1 MRYNFSKISRQS
13 WKALIQLRSVSFRSI
28 FIPELIE
35 YPLERTAL
43 ERNKPYLSTNSRCG
57 RPAVARAHRP
67 SPRDDGHF
75 DRATRIITG
84 VAHENR
90 NRGYENSFHTFSR
103 IPEPGFSSY
112 WVTDR
117 RPGVG
122 TGRVNRERDSGVI
135 RRGTILTNELF
146 FPFHVPIQF
155 IGNFSARIY
164 FERNM

>member
-90 NRGYENSFHTFSR
+90 NRGYEKNSFHTFSR

-117 RPGVG
+117 GLKRDVLIEKGIAEKSG
-122 TGRVNRERDSGVI
+122 EER
-135 RRGTILTNELF
+135 F
-146 FPFHVPIQF
+146 
-155 IGNFSARIY
+155 
-164 FERNM
+164 